1 MHWFTPCPRSGH
13 AAWNFHYPSAGA
25 DLCSFVEG
33 LLRGLWCFL
42 CSLPRLQ
49 LHMALQW
56 ACFAGVS
63 ALGAVARADRPSLIH
78 ILCGSSHDA
87 SERNLQCFLVPD
99 ASKAMASSLCKH
111 LQLLQQS
118 TSLQR
123 HGWPV
128 RC

>member
-25 DLCSFVEG
+25 DLCSSVEG
-33 LLRGLWCFL
+33 LLRGLWRSL

-63 ALGAVARADRPSLIH
+63 ALGAVAHADRPSFIH

-87 SERNLQCFLVPD
+87 CGSVSQRSIVPH
-99 ASKAMASSLCKH
+99 ATAALASSLC
-111 LQLLQQS
+111 
-118 TSLQR
+118 
-123 HGWPV
+123 V
-128 RC
+128 RVERLRQ